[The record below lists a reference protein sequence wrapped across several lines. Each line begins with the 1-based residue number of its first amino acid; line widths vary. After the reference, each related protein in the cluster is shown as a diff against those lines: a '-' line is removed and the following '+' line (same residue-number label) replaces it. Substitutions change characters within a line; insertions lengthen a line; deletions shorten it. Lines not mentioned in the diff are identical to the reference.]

1 MDLYKNIKER
11 RQSLNMSQ
19 EDLAHLTGYTDRS
32 SIAKIE
38 RGLVDLSH
46 SKIELFAKVL
56 RTTPGALL
64 GYDSDEAAAVVS
76 ASVQAQES
84 DDAVTIMRNALD
96 RTGHFDEV
104 EFTDDELMELMQ
116 YANFLIMKR
125 IADRRG

>member
-11 RQSLNMSQ
+11 RQFLHMSQ
-19 EDLAHLTGYTDRS
+19 ETLAQLTGYTDRS

-38 RGLVDLSH
+38 RGVVDLSH

-56 RTTPGALL
+56 QTDPGTLL
-64 GYDSDEAAAVVS
+64 GYDSEEAAAV
-76 ASVQAQES
+76 ASEAAQAQES

-96 RTGHFDEV
+96 RTGYFDEV
-104 EFTDDELMELMQ
+104 EFTDDELMELIQ

-125 IADRRG
+125 IGSRRG